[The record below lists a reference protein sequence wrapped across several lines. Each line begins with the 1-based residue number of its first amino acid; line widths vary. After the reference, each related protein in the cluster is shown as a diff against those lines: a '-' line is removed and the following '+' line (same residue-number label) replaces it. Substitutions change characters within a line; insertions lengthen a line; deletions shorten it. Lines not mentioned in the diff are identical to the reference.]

1 LSDNKPPLGKN
12 PFEAEIAANTRAST
26 TSTTVTVVST
36 PTPRDLDSAWFQKQ
50 ARTAEI
56 GIRKIEG
63 LSGWMELRFVPET
76 FTNTSARELLEA
88 VQSSEI
94 KTFGWPI
101 GVTLQSRAE
110 YRPKP
115 TENGIKAEVS
125 INESRITGRSSYD
138 YWALTQNADFFL
150 LQSLFEDTRSE
161 KKIFFN
167 TRIVRVAES
176 FLFAAN
182 LYSHLGLPQQTRL
195 HARVK
200 HKGLKGRELS
210 SSSRDRALFD
220 KRVTDADESETTL
233 TIDVGQIQPSI
244 VELARGVCAPLF
256 EKFDFMQ
263 FQDPIYEDIV
273 RRFMEGVVT

>member
-1 LSDNKPPLGKN
+1 LSGNKPPLGKN
-12 PFEAEIAANTRAST
+12 PFEAEIAANTSAST

-36 PTPRDLDSAWFQKQ
+36 PTPRDLESAWFQKLE
-50 ARTAEI
+50 RTAEI
-56 GIRKIEG
+56 GIGKIEA

-76 FTNTSARELLEA
+76 VTSRSARELLEA
-88 VQSSEI
+88 VQNSEI

-101 GVTLQSRAE
+101 GVTLQNRPE

-125 INESRITGRSSYD
+125 INESRVTRRSSYD

-182 LYSHLGLPQQTRL
+182 LYSRLELPPQTRL

-200 HKGLKGRELS
+200 HKGLKGRELA

-220 KRVTDADESETTL
+220 TRVTDADECETTL
-233 TIDVGQIQPSI
+233 MIEVGQIHPRV
-244 VELARGVCAPLF
+244 VELVRCVCAPLF
-256 EKFDFMQ
+256 EKFDFMT
-263 FQDPIYEDIV
+263 FQDSVYEDIV
-273 RRFMEGVVT
+273 HRFMQGDVT